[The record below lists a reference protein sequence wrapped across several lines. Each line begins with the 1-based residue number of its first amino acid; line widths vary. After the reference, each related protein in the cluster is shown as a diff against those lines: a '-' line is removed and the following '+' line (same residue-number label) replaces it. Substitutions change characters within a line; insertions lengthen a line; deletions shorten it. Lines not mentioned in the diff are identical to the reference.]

1 MSKIADAVTELVKP
15 IVEGLGMELVEVAF
29 AKTKEGD
36 ALTVF
41 IDKDGGVSLND
52 CEAVHNA
59 IDAPLDVLDPTEGKP
74 YTLNVSSPGLDRPFK
89 TDRDFAKHIG
99 FKVETSL
106 FAPIAGVGK
115 KFVATLAA
123 YDPQGG
129 VVTLE
134 LDGKSVAIDRKDIA
148 IIREHIEF

>member
-15 IVEGLGMELVEVAF
+15 IVEGLGMELVEVLF

-41 IDKDGGVSLND
+41 IDKEGGVSLND

-59 IDAPLDVLDPTEGKP
+59 IDTPLDDLDPTDGKP

-123 YDPQGG
+123 YDPQCG

>member
-15 IVEGLGMELVEVAF
+15 IVEGLGMELVEVLF

-41 IDKDGGVSLND
+41 IDKEGGVSLND

-59 IDAPLDVLDPTEGKP
+59 IDAPLDDLDPTDGKP

-99 FKVETSL
+99 FKVVTSL

>member
-15 IVEGLGMELVEVAF
+15 IVEELGMELVEVAF

-59 IDAPLDVLDPTEGKP
+59 IDAPLDELDPTDGKP

-89 TDRDFAKHIG
+89 TDRDFVKHIG
-99 FKVETSL
+99 CKAETSL

-115 KFVATLAA
+115 KFVATLAG
-123 YDPQGG
+123 YDPQSG

-134 LDGKSVAIDRKDIA
+134 LDGKSVAIDKKDIA
-148 IIREHIEF
+148 LIREHIEF

>member
-1 MSKIADAVTELVKP
+1 MSKIADSVTELVKP
-15 IVEGLGMELVEVAF
+15 IVEELGMELVEVAF

-59 IDAPLDVLDPTEGKP
+59 IDAPLDELDPTEGKQ

-89 TDRDFAKHIG
+89 TDRDFVKHIG
-99 FKVETSL
+99 CKAETSL

-134 LDGKSVAIDRKDIA
+134 LDGKSVAIDKKDIA
-148 IIREHIEF
+148 LIREHIEF

>member
-15 IVEGLGMELVEVAF
+15 IVEGLGMELVEVLF

-41 IDKDGGVSLND
+41 IDKEGGVSLND

-59 IDAPLDVLDPTEGKP
+59 IDAPLDDLDPTAGNP
-74 YTLNVSSPGLDRPFK
+74 YTLNASSPAPHRPFK
-89 TDRDFAKHIG
+89 PDRDFAKHIG

>member
-15 IVEGLGMELVEVAF
+15 IVEGLGMELVEVMF

-41 IDKDGGVSLND
+41 IDKEGGVSLND

-59 IDAPLDVLDPTEGKP
+59 IDAPLDDLDPTDGKP

>member
-15 IVEGLGMELVEVAF
+15 IVEGLGMELVEVVF

-41 IDKDGGVSLND
+41 IDKEGGVSLND

-59 IDAPLDVLDPTEGKP
+59 IDAPLDDLDPTDGKP

-134 LDGKSVAIDRKDIA
+134 LAGKSVAIDRKDIA

>member
-1 MSKIADAVTELVKP
+1 MDE
-15 IVEGLGMELVEVAF
+15 
-29 AKTKEGD
+29 
-36 ALTVF
+36 
-41 IDKDGGVSLND
+41 
-52 CEAVHNA
+52 
-59 IDAPLDVLDPTEGKP
+59 LDPTNGQP
-74 YTLNVSSPGLDRPFK
+74 YNLNVSSPGLDRPFK

>member
-15 IVEGLGMELVEVAF
+15 IVEGLGMELVEVLF

-41 IDKDGGVSLND
+41 IDKEGGVSLND

-59 IDAPLDVLDPTEGKP
+59 IDAPLDDLDPTDGKP
-74 YTLNVSSPGLDRPFK
+74 YTLNVSSPGLDRQFK

-99 FKVETSL
+99 FKVETNL

>member
-15 IVEGLGMELVEVAF
+15 IVEGLGMELVEVLF

-41 IDKDGGVSLND
+41 IDKEGGVSLND

-59 IDAPLDVLDPTEGKP
+59 IDAPLDDLDPTDGKP

-134 LDGKSVAIDRKDIA
+134 LDVKSVAIDRKDIA

>member
-15 IVEGLGMELVEVAF
+15 IVEGLGMELVEVLF
-29 AKTKEGD
+29 VKTKEGD

-41 IDKDGGVSLND
+41 IDKEGGVSLND

-59 IDAPLDVLDPTEGKP
+59 IDAPLDDLDPTDGKP

>member
-15 IVEGLGMELVEVAF
+15 IVEGLGMELVEVLF

-41 IDKDGGVSLND
+41 IDKEGGVSLND

-59 IDAPLDVLDPTEGKP
+59 IDAPLDDLDPTDGKP

-106 FAPIAGVGK
+106 FASIAGVGK

>member
-15 IVEGLGMELVEVAF
+15 IVEGLGMELVEVLF

-41 IDKDGGVSLND
+41 IDKEGGVSLND

-59 IDAPLDVLDPTEGKP
+59 IDAPLDDLDPTDGKP

-99 FKVETSL
+99 FKVEASL

-134 LDGKSVAIDRKDIA
+134 LDGKSVAIDKKDIA

>member
-15 IVEGLGMELVEVAF
+15 IVEGLGMELVEVLF

-41 IDKDGGVSLND
+41 IDKEGGVSLND

-59 IDAPLDVLDPTEGKP
+59 IDAPLDDLDPTDGKP

-106 FAPIAGVGK
+106 FAPVAGVGK

>member
-15 IVEGLGMELVEVAF
+15 IVEGLGMELVEVLF

-59 IDAPLDVLDPTEGKP
+59 IDAPLDELDPTDGKP

>member
-15 IVEGLGMELVEVAF
+15 IVEGLGMELVEVLF

-41 IDKDGGVSLND
+41 IDKEGGVSLND

-59 IDAPLDVLDPTEGKP
+59 IDAPLDDLDPTDGKP

-123 YDPQGG
+123 YDPQSG
-129 VVTLE
+129 VVTFE

>member
-1 MSKIADAVTELVKP
+1 MSKIADAVSELVKP

-59 IDAPLDVLDPTEGKP
+59 IDAPLDELDPTEGKP

-89 TDRDFAKHIG
+89 TDRDFVKHIG
-99 FKVETSL
+99 CKAETSL

>member
-15 IVEGLGMELVEVAF
+15 IVEGLGMELVEVLF

-41 IDKDGGVSLND
+41 IDKEGGVSLND

-59 IDAPLDVLDPTEGKP
+59 IDAPLDDLDPTDGKP

>member
-15 IVEGLGMELVEVAF
+15 IVEGLGMELVEVLF

-41 IDKDGGVSLND
+41 IDKEGGVSLND

-59 IDAPLDVLDPTEGKP
+59 IDAPLDDLDPTDGKP

-129 VVTLE
+129 VVKLE

>member
-1 MSKIADAVTELVKP
+1 MSKIADSVTELVKP

-59 IDAPLDVLDPTEGKP
+59 IDAPLDELDPTEGKP

-89 TDRDFAKHIG
+89 TDRDFVKHIG
-99 FKVETSL
+99 CKAETSL

-115 KFVATLAA
+115 KFVATLTA
-123 YDPQGG
+123 YDSQSG

-134 LDGKSVAIDRKDIA
+134 LDGKSVAIDKKDIA
-148 IIREHIEF
+148 LIREHIEF